1 MVNASPYVKTLIDWA
16 GMDKDWGHTYML
28 VSQRPYK
35 GKPEAGLAPGATV
48 TLPIMQDAHDYGVD
62 KSGRPRDNNA
72 LETFSVTI
80 VGCSYPL
87 PFTKGDKVKL
97 DGFMPDASYYID
109 YSLILRFSSIEKVQ
123 QTPAQA
129 APANKG

>member
-48 TLPIMQDAHDYGVD
+48 TLQIMQDAHDYGVD

-109 YSLILRFSSIEKVQ
+109 YSLILRFSHIEKVQ
-123 QTPAQA
+123 QPAPGA
-129 APANKG
+129 EAKA